1 MLPTALFKF
10 GSALWG
16 WNNHLFSTVCVCGA
30 THKAQSSDTLAA
42 LISGLKHFPILAF
55 GLWDFNWWKPG
66 IKTCVKLFCS
76 VSPLIFWT
84 TIEKQLVPKF
94 SNQCPPPKKNNNPI
108 WFVEMETT
116 ELKCVENQI
125 WKLQPSAFWCFVSGS
140 WQRQWQRKNTLFPN
154 LWPTTN
160 VFIKR

>member
-1 MLPTALFKF
+1 MVLPTALFKF

-42 LISGLKHFPILAF
+42 LISGLKHFPFLAF
-55 GLWDFNWWKPG
+55 GLWDFNWRKPG

-76 VSPLIFWT
+76 VFSPPIFWT

-94 SNQCPPPKKNNNPI
+94 SNQCPQQPDLICWNGNHGIK
-108 WFVEMETT
+108 M
-116 ELKCVENQI
+116 CVENQI